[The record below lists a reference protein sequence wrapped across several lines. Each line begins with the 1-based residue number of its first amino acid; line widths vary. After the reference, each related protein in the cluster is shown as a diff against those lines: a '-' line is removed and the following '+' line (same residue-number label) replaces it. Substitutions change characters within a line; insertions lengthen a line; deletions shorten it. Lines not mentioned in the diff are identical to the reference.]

1 MQAVF
6 LIMTW
11 SGISNESNLSK
22 KRILIAVLIFQDNC
36 LLKLPFNLLF
46 SQEMKMFLRYICVA
60 AILSMVSTIALAQKT
75 IVSGT
80 VTDATTK
87 EPLPFSAVI
96 FVGTKSGGQTDL
108 DGKYKIETYYSSD
121 SLRVIILGYI
131 TQTKKIKQ
139 GVTTVINFEMVPAMN
154 ETIEVTIRPD
164 EGPNPAIALIKNVIR
179 NKKINNREK
188 LDAYEYEAYNK
199 VEFDLNNITEKF
211 QNRKILKPFDF
222 VFEGVD
228 TTQQKPYLP
237 VFMTESLSDFYFKR
251 NPKLSKEV
259 VKATKV
265 SGVENES
272 INQFLGDM
280 YQNINVYDN
289 ELVIFSKSFTSP
301 ISAYCLGFYDY
312 DLIDSAWID
321 NKWCYKLQFFPRRKA
336 ELLFF
341 GEMWVNDSTY
351 AVKSIEATI
360 AEGANINWI
369 KEFKVKQEYNE
380 VEKEV
385 WMLTKDELVVD
396 FNVTNKKMGVY
407 GRKTS
412 TYRNFVINEVRP
424 EEYYKGVTDIVV
436 KEDAS
441 DHDDAYWDSM
451 RHIALSDKE
460 QRIYHMV
467 DTLKKLPQFVTVS
480 NILNLM
486 VNGYKVIG
494 NFEIGPYYTLYSFNP
509 IEGNRFRFGGRTSN
523 AFSKKIM
530 LEGYAAYGL
539 RDERFKYGG
548 GATWVLN
555 KNPRMAMNV
564 FAKRDMEQL
573 GQGTGAFRQDNVLS
587 SLFRRNPA
595 NKLTDVTELSG
606 YIEKE
611 WLYGLS
617 NRAIFKHRVLKP
629 AGSNYKYVRFKP
641 ELNVEQQI
649 SYLITT
655 EIGLYTRFAYKE
667 KFVYGEFERISL
679 GTVYPTLEFQFDY
692 GVPDVLGAQFEYQ
705 RVVARI
711 SDKLRFGPFGYA
723 RVSAEAGKIFGNL
736 PYPLLMMHQG
746 NETFFYD
753 EASYNTMNYFEFVS
767 DEWVSLW
774 ASYHAEGLVLNKI
787 PLMRRLKWRE
797 VLSAKAVV
805 GGYDEKNEA
814 ILSRDFDYD
823 GKPDI
828 YSLSKPYI
836 EAAIGVENIFKVLR
850 IDMLYRLTYLDHPD
864 IVKYGIRAKLQFDF

>member
-1 MQAVF
+1 MFCARYVILLLSF
-6 LIMTW
+6 L
-11 SGISNESNLSK
+11 L
-22 KRILIAVLIFQDNC
+22 LIAGDVL
-36 LLKLPFNLLF
+36 
-46 SQEMKMFLRYICVA
+46 S
-60 AILSMVSTIALAQKT
+60 QKT
-75 IVSGT
+75 VVSGK
-80 VTDATTK
+80 VIDAMTK
-87 EPLPFSAVI
+87 EPLPFSPVM
-96 FVGTKSGGQTDL
+96 FVGTKSGSQTDL
-108 DGKYKIETYYSSD
+108 DGNYRIETYYSSD
-121 SLRVIILGYI
+121 SLKVMVLGYVA
-131 TQTKKIKQ
+131 QTKKVKQ
-139 GVTTVINFEMVPAMN
+139 GITSVVNFELVAATN
-154 ETIEVTIRPD
+154 QTAEVTIRPD
-164 EGPNPAIALIKNVIR
+164 DLPNPAIALIKNVLR

-199 VEFDLNNITEKF
+199 VEFDLNNISEKF
-211 QNRKILKPFDF
+211 QSRKIFKPFAF
-222 VFEGVD
+222 VFDGVD
-228 TTQQKPYLP
+228 TTQGKPYLP

-251 NPKLSKEV
+251 NPKMSKEV

-280 YQNINVYDN
+280 YQNVNVYDN

-351 AVKSIEATI
+351 AVKSIDATI

-369 KEFKVKQEYNE
+369 KNFQVKQEYNE

-385 WMLTKDELVVD
+385 WMLTHDELLVD
-396 FNVTNKKMGVY
+396 FNLTDKNLGVY

-412 TYRNFVINEVRP
+412 SYKDFVINKERAEEVYKGITDIEVR
-424 EEYYKGVTDIVV
+424 
-436 KEDAS
+436 EDAS
-441 DHDDAYWDSM
+441 DHDDQFWKDA
-451 RHIALSDKE
+451 RHIQLSAKE
-460 QRIYHMV
+460 ERIYHMV
-467 DTLKKLPQFVTVS
+467 DTLKNLPQFVTVA
-480 NILNLM
+480 NILNLF

-494 NFEIGPYYTLYSFNP
+494 NFEFGPYYTLYSFNP
-509 IEGNRFRFGGRTSN
+509 IEGNRVRFGGRTSN
-523 AFSKKIM
+523 DFSKRLM
-530 LEGYAAYGL
+530 LEGYGAYGF

-548 GATWVLN
+548 GFTYIMS
-555 KNPRMAMNV
+555 KNPRMAIAG

-573 GQGTGAFRQDNVLS
+573 GQGTGAFRQDNVLA

-595 NKLTDVTELSG
+595 NKLTDVTEVSG
-606 YIEKE
+606 YFERE

-617 NRAIFKHRVLKP
+617 NKLIFKHRVLKP

-641 ELNVEQQI
+641 ELNEEQQI

-655 EIGLYTRFAYKE
+655 EASIYTRFAYKE

-679 GTVYPTLEFQFDY
+679 GTTYPTIEFQYDY
-692 GVPDVLGAQFEYQ
+692 GIPDLMGAQFEYHKI
-705 RVVARI
+705 VARV
-711 SDKLRFGPFGYA
+711 SDKMRFGPFGYM
-723 RVSAEAGKIFGNL
+723 RLSVEGGKILGNL

-753 EASYNTMNYFEFVS
+753 EGSYNTMNFFEFVS
-767 DEWVSLW
+767 DEWVSVW

-797 VLSAKAVV
+797 VASAKAVV
-805 GGYDEKNEA
+805 GGYDIRNDL

-823 GKPDI
+823 GIADIQTLTKPFV
-828 YSLSKPYI
+828 

-850 IDMLYRLTYLDHPD
+850 VDFIWRLSYLDNPD